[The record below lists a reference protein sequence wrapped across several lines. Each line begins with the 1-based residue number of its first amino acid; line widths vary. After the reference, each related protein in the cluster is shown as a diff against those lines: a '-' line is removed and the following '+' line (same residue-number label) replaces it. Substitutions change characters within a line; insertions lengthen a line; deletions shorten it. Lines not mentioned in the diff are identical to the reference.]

1 MADNLAA
8 IKLQTIG
15 ADLAK
20 SELEG
25 VGRKVDQLGAKTKG
39 SAGIMTQ
46 LGAAALKAAGDFARA
61 SNDSK
66 PINFGV
72 SADTAK
78 RFEDQV
84 TRMAVATGRSSA
96 AMMAHFRN
104 VAKDIGVLPDRVA
117 NVASSLTKSTGNA
130 DAGQAIADIANE
142 ANDSNRSLEETAE
155 IASVMY
161 NKLGVSIDRVG
172 ESFARIKGVARDFQ
186 VAGGHIELENT
197 LARLAP
203 QLSRFEGGVGRAAA
217 TVAVLSKGKS
227 LEVGRETSAG
237 VLGTL
242 EGLDPILLTRTARQL
257 TGQRDYKPYMVDDD
271 GRVRLKKEVAP
282 MLQKRLRGMAR
293 TVSYGLFGRTM
304 QGVQNAE
311 AFIDADLSSIDEA
324 EQRTESTRR
333 ALLGQGAVDLNNLSP
348 SQRDQ
353 LQQADKGLMSRLTG
367 TKTPGSAFAATTA
380 GQRAVADAERA
391 DVSLDVGETVQAQRD
406 KRNALYKGRR
416 GAQAA
421 VDTAKSYLPG
431 SLQIIGDI
439 AEAGLVEAR
448 TETNAMQ
455 GQDRRVQDLR
465 AGASTPPIRIAPES
479 IKAIVQGYKDA
490 QPPAAP
496 TKSPAAEAVENAK
509 AIGRSAANY

>member
-25 VGRKVDQLGAKTKG
+25 VGRKVDQLGTKTKG
-39 SAGIMTQ
+39 TAGIMTQ

-96 AMMAHFRN
+96 AMMTQFRN

-142 ANDSNRSLEETAE
+142 ANDSNRSIEETAE

-217 TVAVLSKGKS
+217 TVAVLSKGTS
-227 LEVGRETSAG
+227 LEVGRDVADRVMGAIGGADS
-237 VLGTL
+237 TL
-242 EGLDPILLTRTARQL
+242 LFRKMRELKHDSKYI
-257 TGQRDYKPYMVDDD
+257 PYTKGSD
-271 GRVRLKKEVAP
+271 GKFVLKKDVLP
-282 MLQKRLRGMAR
+282 TLQKHFRNISPGA
-293 TVSYGLFGRTM
+293 GINFFGRTPE
-304 QGVQNAE
+304 GVQAYD
-311 AFIDADLSSIDEA
+311 AFINADFDAVDAA
-324 EQRTESTRR
+324 EERRESTTK
-333 ALLGQGAVDLNNLSP
+333 ALRGQGAVDLKTLTP

-353 LQQADKGLMSRLTG
+353 LNQAHTNLMARLTG
-367 TKTPGSAFAATTA
+367 TKTPGSAFAATAA
-380 GQRAVADAERA
+380 GQRTMVEAERA
-391 DVSLDVGETVQAQRD
+391 DVALDVGETVQAQRD

-421 VDTAKSYLPG
+421 VDTAKSYLPS

-465 AGASTPPIRIAPES
+465 AGASTPTVRISPAD
-479 IKAIVQGYKDA
+479 IKALVQGYKDA

-496 TKSPAAEAVENAK
+496 TKWPAAEAVENAK

>member
-8 IKLQTIG
+8 IKLQTVG

-39 SAGIMTQ
+39 TAGIMTQ

-96 AMMAHFRN
+96 AMMTQFRN

-142 ANDSNRSLEETAE
+142 ANDSNRSIEETAE

-217 TVAVLSKGKS
+217 TVAAFSKGTS
-227 LEVGRETSAG
+227 LEVGRENADRI
-237 VLGTL
+237 LGAFGGANSQLMIRKT
-242 EGLDPILLTRTARQL
+242 RQL
-257 TGQRDYKPYMVDDD
+257 MHDRNYTPYTKDANGKV
-271 GRVRLKKEVAP
+271 VLKKEVLP
-282 MLQKRLRGMAR
+282 VLQKHFRAISPGA
-293 TVSYGLFGRTM
+293 GINFFGNTPES
-304 QGVQNAE
+304 VQAYD
-311 AFIDADLSSIDEA
+311 AFINADLDAVDRSEA
-324 EQRTESTRR
+324 RDQIVKR
-333 ALLGQGAVDLNNLSP
+333 ALSSGLQGKDWQAIRSDPQLRESYMRSVRAS
-348 SQRDQ
+348 
-353 LQQADKGLMSRLTG
+353 LQQK
-367 TKTPGSAFAATTA
+367 PSAYAATA
-380 GQRAVADAERA
+380 SGQRATVDVERA
-391 DVSLDVGETVQAQRD
+391 DASLEIGEAVQAQRD
-406 KRNALYKGRR
+406 KRNAFYTGQR
-416 GAQAA
+416 GAQAV
-421 VDTAKSYLPG
+421 VDTVKSYLPG
-431 SLQIIGDI
+431 KLQTLAEIGET
-439 AEAGLVEAR
+439 AFVEAGSQ
-448 TETNAMQ
+448 TNAMQ
-455 GQDRRVQDLR
+455 GQDRRAQDLR
-465 AGASTPPIRIAPES
+465 AGASAPVTVRLD
-479 IKAIVQGYKDA
+479 VQSTKSLADA
-490 QPPAAP
+490 LRNAAP
-496 TKSPAAEAVENAK
+496 VNSPVQSPAAKAVEDAK
-509 AIGRSAANY
+509 AVGRSAANY

>member
-8 IKLQTIG
+8 IKLQTVG

-39 SAGIMTQ
+39 TAGIMTQ

-96 AMMAHFRN
+96 AMMTQFRN

-142 ANDSNRSLEETAE
+142 ANDSNRSIEDTAE

-217 TVAVLSKGKS
+217 TVAAFSAGSS
-227 LEVGRETSAG
+227 LEVGRENTARIADAFSGANVTLVTRKMRQLKHDPNYLPVTRDAQG
-237 VLGTL
+237 KDVLKKDVLPTLQSHFRKLPRTAVYGFFGQTL
-242 EGLDPILLTRTARQL
+242 EG
-257 TGQRDYKPYMVDDD
+257 
-271 GRVRLKKEVAP
+271 
-282 MLQKRLRGMAR
+282 
-293 TVSYGLFGRTM
+293 
-304 QGVQNAE
+304 VQAAE
-311 AFIDADLSSIDEA
+311 AFLGADFNAIDSA
-324 EQRTESTRR
+324 EERR
-333 ALLGQGAVDLNNLSP
+333 ASTTKALRGQGAVDLNSLTP

-353 LQQADKGLMSRLTG
+353 LNQAHTNLMARLTG

-380 GQRAVADAERA
+380 GQRTLADAERA
-391 DVSLDVGETVQAQRD
+391 DVALDVGETVQAQRD

-421 VDTAKSYLPG
+421 VDTAKSYLPS

-455 GQDRRVQDLR
+455 GQDRRAQDLR
-465 AGASTPPIRIAPES
+465 AGASTPTIRISPES
-479 IKAIVQGYKDA
+479 IKAIVQGYKEA

-509 AIGRSAANY
+509 AVGRSAANY